1 MLFVTRIKA
10 NIETNYI
17 PSFSRIL
24 MPPDS
29 IIILGLARGGGGG
42 GVGGGGELEKGGHQ
56 AIPAPPRPVAT

>member
-1 MLFVTRIKA
+1 
-10 NIETNYI
+10 
-17 PSFSRIL
+17 

-42 GVGGGGELEKGGHQ
+42 GVGGGELEKGGHQ